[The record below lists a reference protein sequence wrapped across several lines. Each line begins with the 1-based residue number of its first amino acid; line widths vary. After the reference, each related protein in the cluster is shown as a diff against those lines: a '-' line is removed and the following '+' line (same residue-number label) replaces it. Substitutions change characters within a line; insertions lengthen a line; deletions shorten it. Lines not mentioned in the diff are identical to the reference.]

1 MRRAARTKPLKKR
14 FLHSSETFKNDVF
27 CSPQAKIFWRYF
39 NKPPFLSRISNKGG
53 FLKILPKAKIFWA
66 ISFRKSCFCKEKMH
80 MNNRKLQNFSA
91 CGGPTAGRM
100 CFLLIG
106 TFVCHMP
113 TSKLIYTACALTGRV
128 PGRFAGV
135 GARFY
140 HSQIGLQNMRAG
152 WYASNRFAGVGTRFY
167 HSQNDL

>member
-1 MRRAARTKPLKKR
+1 MRVLADFQPPAGGNFWDLIVFLRT
-14 FLHSSETFKNDVF
+14 
-27 CSPQAKIFWRYF
+27 
-39 NKPPFLSRISNKGG
+39 PPCLSRISNKGG
-53 FLKILPKAKIFWA
+53 FLKILPKAKFFWA
-66 ISFRKSCFCKEKMH
+66 ISFRKSCFCKGKTH
-80 MNNRKLQNFSA
+80 MNNRKLQKFST

-106 TFVCHMP
+106 TVVCHMP
-113 TSKLIYTACALTGRV
+113 TSKLTYKACALTGRV

-167 HSQNDL
+167 HSQNDLQRMRAG

>member
-1 MRRAARTKPLKKR
+1 
-14 FLHSSETFKNDVF
+14 
-27 CSPQAKIFWRYF
+27 
-39 NKPPFLSRISNKGG
+39 
-53 FLKILPKAKIFWA
+53 
-66 ISFRKSCFCKEKMH
+66 MH

-140 HSQIGLQNMRAG
+140 HSQIKIIPFGPELGA
-152 WYASNRFAGVGTRFY
+152 RFDTFINYYRMHDVD
-167 HSQNDL
+167 HDIP

>member
-1 MRRAARTKPLKKR
+1 
-14 FLHSSETFKNDVF
+14 
-27 CSPQAKIFWRYF
+27 
-39 NKPPFLSRISNKGG
+39 
-53 FLKILPKAKIFWA
+53 
-66 ISFRKSCFCKEKMH
+66 